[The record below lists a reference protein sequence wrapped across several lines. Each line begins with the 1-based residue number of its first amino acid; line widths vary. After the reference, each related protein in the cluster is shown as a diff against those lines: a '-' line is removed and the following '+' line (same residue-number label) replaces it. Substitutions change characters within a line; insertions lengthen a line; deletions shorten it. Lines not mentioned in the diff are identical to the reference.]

1 VEILNYPL
9 GSSQDDQ
16 EIHKIDI
23 RNCKI
28 EEVNKEMLTRPMK
41 WQNEAIN
48 PERIREFSETLSSL
62 LEKNSP
68 VRKINFYR
76 SQLPPFILSLIR
88 LKRQMY
94 RDFRQNEYPE
104 IKRKYNDLNKNIQ
117 KLIKEYRSSKWVE
130 ACVHRLMKRKRK
142 TTGKLSRDC
151 HGTRTLL

>member
-1 VEILNYPL
+1 LVEILNYPL

-94 RDFRQNEYPE
+94 RPEAGPGCFFSSNTNMHTYFKQINIIISVLSCVYYRLDF
-104 IKRKYNDLNKNIQ
+104 
-117 KLIKEYRSSKWVE
+117 
-130 ACVHRLMKRKRK
+130 H
-142 TTGKLSRDC
+142 
-151 HGTRTLL
+151 LLRP